1 MSLSA
6 GTISVIVPC
15 RNAAATLGEALE
27 SAFAQTVRPLEILV
41 IDDRS
46 TDESAALARSFGPRV
61 RVLVN
66 PGRGPGAARR
76 LGVSEACGE
85 YIAFVDADDTIEPTK
100 HERQLAILESHDPH
114 TVVHTGSLLFWPD
127 GSRPTYRRLGG
138 ERATGRC
145 LQAVFEANPLCS
157 ASVML
162 RRSVILELGNYDA
175 ELLGAEDYHLSLR
188 AATCCDF
195 VYLPEPLYRIRR
207 HSGSITHRKS
217 IMTFCHW
224 LAQDK
229 FRRQFPEAFATLPAD
244 MVRRSMLE
252 PVFRAV
258 EDAYWRRDSDGYRQL
273 LRLAMSL
280 AHENTGTQTE
290 RAVIEKLWRRRWCPM
305 ALLRCLDRLRSTQ
318 AQPRTEV
325 A

>member
-15 RNAAATLGEALE
+15 RNAVATLGEAME
-27 SAFAQTVRPLEILV
+27 SVLAQTVLPTEILV

-85 YIAFVDADDTIEPTK
+85 YIAFVDADDTVEPTK

-114 TVVHTGSLLFWPD
+114 TVVHTGSFLFWPD
-127 GSRPTYRRLGG
+127 GSRPGYRRLGG

-145 LQAVFEANPLCS
+145 LRTVFEANPLCS

-162 RRSVILELGNYDA
+162 RRSLILELGNYDP
-175 ELLGAEDYHLSLR
+175 ELIGAEDYHLSVR

-207 HSGSITHRKS
+207 HSGGITHRKS
-217 IMTFCHW
+217 IMAFYHW

-229 FRRQFPEAFATLPAD
+229 FRRQFPGAFATLPPD
-244 MVRRSMLE
+244 TVRRAMLE
-252 PVFRAV
+252 PVLRAV
-258 EDAYWRRDSDGYRQL
+258 EDAYWRRDVDGYRQL
-273 LRLAMSL
+273 LRLATTL
-280 AHENTGTQTE
+280 TRENDVTQGE
-290 RAVIEKLWRRRWCPM
+290 RAGVDRLWRRRWCPM
-305 ALLRCLDRLRSTQ
+305 VLLRWLDRIRSTQ